1 MKCRAAHSCAKMG
14 TTSLSL
20 AFIRDKHSE
29 AVRDMDK
36 TMVYPEII
44 SFVNLSKFS
53 SLTRGFN

>member
-36 TMVYPEII
+36 TMSVNRYLI
-44 SFVNLSKFS
+44 S
-53 SLTRGFN
+53 